1 MYGFHLL
8 MSVVASTALFICL
21 VTGRFVKSA
30 AAMLLVY
37 IATAAGFIEAQSQAE
52 ECARQP
58 YHNNLG

>member
-1 MYGFHLL
+1 

-37 IATAAGFIEAQSQAE
+37 IAIAAGSIEAQSQAE